1 MSLKRNII
9 HGNANLHF
17 TARKLSQ
24 RNFSEGRIFRL
35 NFQRSRPAPGF
46 DRVRMPGEMEAQK
59 TLEARSQGL
68 DIPDGVWAGLAASAD
83 RFDIDLDAFIS
94 SPSE

>member
-1 MSLKRNII
+1 
-9 HGNANLHF
+9 
-17 TARKLSQ
+17 
-24 RNFSEGRIFRL
+24 
-35 NFQRSRPAPGF
+35 
-46 DRVRMPGEMEAQK
+46 MPGEMEAQK